1 MEIEVK
7 VLNIVPEQVRQKLE
21 AAGCQYRGREF
32 QQNSMYDFPDQR
44 LYLQED
50 GSYIRIRQTLS
61 LDTGARRTLLTLKKT
76 VSRQSCKMADETET
90 EVQDPAQMEQFL
102 LKLGFIRI
110 RVDEKIR
117 ESWVLPGLHFEL
129 DEWAGLP
136 PYLELEASSEAELQ
150 RGLALLDYRLAD
162 TTAMNLKEVLAMYQI
177 HSDTLRFS
185 DFGRNIPELKGY
197 NDEK

>member
-7 VLNIVPEQVRQKLE
+7 VLNIVPDQLRQKLK

-32 QQNSMYDFPDQR
+32 QQNRMYDFPDQR
-44 LYLQED
+44 LYLCED
-50 GSYIRIRQTLS
+50 GSYIRIRQTLC
-61 LDTGARRTLLTLKKT
+61 LDSGKRRTLLTLKKT
-76 VSRQSCKMADETET
+76 VARTRAKIADETET
-90 EVQDPAQMEQFL
+90 EVQDPEQMEQFL

-117 ESWVLPGLHFEL
+117 ETWTLPGLHFEL

-136 PYLELEASSEAELQ
+136 PYLEVEASSEADLE
-150 RGLALLDYRLAD
+150 RGLALLGYTPAD
-162 TTAMNLKEVLAMYQI
+162 TTAMNLQEVLALYQI

-185 DFGRNIPELKGY
+185 DFGRKIP
-197 NDEK
+197 